1 MDRLNNAEQDALHSE
16 ALGFPHPIINALI
29 GTSLRY
35 NDTIFLD
42 LRTISQAKSF
52 LQNKNYVLGND
63 GKEIKVVTRIPK
75 FYTKTRDDIVES
87 ITERFMTMSLKS
99 VVSELDKSNPFRE
112 YRYTVN
118 LGDIVSKDDTT
129 FYLPY
134 NPTKTRAKH
143 SKVKPNIE
151 RYSYNDFC
159 EYIMYIPLFVKMTD
173 IVDLPRN
180 TVENN
185 IKFDFA
191 SVTDIK
197 LFGLELEFDT
207 VVPQDVL
214 RDNRYESAYIY
225 PRSPFAIYDEKKF
238 TAQDKESRYCVDSEI
253 QDSARFPAR
262 SYSIPNVLSGRHC
275 KYQMTFAK
283 SKNRSKTIIHADMI
297 YDSICHTGRTT
308 HKNLG
313 YYDYLKLLRG
323 GNAGSKRFYDVGV
336 GDSGHTYAGAY
347 DENGGFGQ
355 YATDYPLPLH
365 VSFVFGNKIPHDG
378 YHRYNVNYYRLG
390 DIDTYL
396 YNYLGCL
403 VIRTYRGITHFIPGN
418 MESFNTKPILGPI
431 SDEPDM
437 FLDSDLWANF
447 LKSFTIKLSIPK
459 KVPSLILK
467 MDNGDYKFL
476 EVYTDNTTFRTAPH
490 TIRWYMGTDLNYM
503 DPINVGTGA
512 GMIGYTRYEKETH
525 IDGSS
530 MSGSIHFYDIDGNH
544 ISNILESRNYS
555 TFAKHIISVGGFN
568 GFLLPAERRAMHW
581 GNSTQKGSYN
591 VALSDSLE
599 DGGGWK

>member
-1 MDRLNNAEQDALHSE
+1 MDRLNNTEQDALHSE
-16 ALGFPHPIINALI
+16 ALGFPHPIINAMI
-29 GTSLRY
+29 GTSLKY

-63 GKEIKVVTRIPK
+63 GKEIKVVTRMPK
-75 FYTKTRDDIVES
+75 FYTKTRDDIMES

-118 LGDIVSKDDTT
+118 LGDIVEKTDPT
-129 FYLPY
+129 FYSPY
-134 NPTKTRAKH
+134 NPTKSRAKH

-151 RYSYNDFC
+151 RIDYTDFC
-159 EYIMYIPLFVKMTD
+159 EYIMYIPLFVKMSD
-173 IVDLPRN
+173 IDDLPKN
-180 TVENN
+180 TTAN

-214 RDNRYESAYIY
+214 KDNRYESAYIY
-225 PRSPFAIYDEKKF
+225 PRSPFVIYDEKKF
-238 TAQDKESRYCVDSEI
+238 TVQNKESMYCVDSVI

-365 VSFVFGNKIPHDG
+365 VSFVFGDKIPHDG
-378 YHRYNVNYYRLG
+378 SKYTAGGSRLIDSQHYNR
-390 DIDTYL
+390 

-403 VIRTYRGITHFIPGN
+403 VVRTYRGISHFIPGN

-467 MDNGDYKFL
+467 MDNGEYKFL
-476 EVYTDNTTFRTAPH
+476 EVYSDNTVFKTAPH
-490 TIRWYMGTDLNYM
+490 TIVHHTGRYTDFM
-503 DPINVGTGA
+503 IPASDSSGIVGYGRGA
-512 GMIGYTRYEKETH
+512 DKTSMVPL
-525 IDGSS
+525 S
-530 MSGSIHFYDIDGNH
+530 MSSYHKYDIDGKY
-544 ISNILESRNYS
+544 IAYILEDRNYS
-555 TFAKHIISVGGFN
+555 AFAKHIISVGGFN

-581 GNSTQKGSYN
+581 GNSTMKGSYN
-591 VALSDSLE
+591 VALSDALE
-599 DGGGWK
+599 EGGGWK

>member
-1 MDRLNNAEQDALHSE
+1 MDRLNNAEQDTLYSE
-16 ALGFPHPIINALI
+16 ALGFPHPIINAMI
-29 GTSLRY
+29 GTSLKY

-52 LQNKNYVLGND
+52 MQNKNYVLGND

-99 VVSELDKSNPFRE
+99 IVSELDKSNPFRE

-118 LGDIVSKDDTT
+118 LGDIVEKTDPT
-129 FYLPY
+129 FYSPY
-134 NPTKTRAKH
+134 NPTKSRAKH

-151 RYSYNDFC
+151 RITYTDFC
-159 EYIMYIPLFVKMTD
+159 EYIMYIPLFVKMPD
-173 IVDLPRN
+173 IDYLPKN
-180 TVENN
+180 TTSRSL
-185 IKFDFA
+185 KFDFA

-207 VVPQDVL
+207 VVPQDTL
-214 RDNRYESAYIY
+214 KDNRYESAYIY
-225 PRSPFAIYDEKKF
+225 PRSPFVIYDEKKF
-238 TAQDKESRYCVDSEI
+238 GGKDKESMYCVDSEI

-323 GNAGSKRFYDVGV
+323 GNAGSKRFYDIGV

-365 VSFVFGNKIPHDG
+365 VSFVFGDRIPHDG
-378 YHRYNVNYYRLG
+378 VKYTNDGGRLNSPLYYN
-390 DIDTYL
+390 L

-403 VIRTYRGITHFIPGN
+403 VVRTYRGISHFIPGN

-459 KVPSLILK
+459 KVPSLIFK
-467 MDNGDYKFL
+467 MDNGEYKFL
-476 EVYTDNTTFRTAPH
+476 EVYSDNTTFRTAPH
-490 TIRWYMGTDLNYM
+490 TIRYIEGYPEFM
-503 DPINVGTGA
+503 DPVSDRAGIVGYGWDGDKTAMGA
-512 GMIGYTRYEKETH
+512 L
-525 IDGSS
+525 S
-530 MSGSIHFYDIDGNH
+530 MSSYHKYDIDGNY
-544 ISNILESRNYS
+544 IASILENRNYS
-555 TFAKHIISVGGFN
+555 AFAKHIISVGGFN

-581 GNSTQKGSYN
+581 GNSTMKGSYN
-591 VALSDSLE
+591 VALSDALE
-599 DGGGWK
+599 EGGGWK

>member
-1 MDRLNNAEQDALHSE
+1 MDRLNNAEQDTLHSE
-16 ALGFPHPIINALI
+16 ALGFPHPIINAMI
-29 GTSLRY
+29 GTNLKY

-52 LQNKNYVLGND
+52 MQNKNYVLGND

-75 FYTKTRDDIVES
+75 FYTKTRDDITES
-87 ITERFMTMSLKS
+87 LNERFMTMSLKS
-99 VVSELDKSNPFRE
+99 IVSELDKSNPFRE

-118 LGDIVSKDDTT
+118 LGDIVSKDDST
-129 FYLPY
+129 FYSPY
-134 NPTKTRAKH
+134 NPTKTRAKY

-151 RYSYNDFC
+151 RYNYTDFC
-159 EYIMYIPLFVKMTD
+159 EYIIYIPLFVKTTD
-173 IVDLPRN
+173 IDDLPKN
-180 TVENN
+180 TTNTGE

-207 VVPQDVL
+207 VVPQDTL
-214 RDNRYESAYIY
+214 KDNRYESAYIY
-225 PRSPFAIYDEKKF
+225 PRSPFAIYDEKRF
-238 TAQDKESRYCVDSEI
+238 TGNDKESRYCVDSEV
-253 QDSARFPAR
+253 QDSARWPAR

-365 VSFVFGNKIPHDG
+365 VSFVFGDKVPNDYTTYSAG
-378 YHRYNVNYYRLG
+378 GRRLS
-390 DIDTYL
+390 DHL
-396 YNYLGCL
+396 YSTVHNYLGCL
-403 VIRTYRGITHFIPGN
+403 VIRTYRGISHFIPGN
-418 MESFNTKPILGPI
+418 MESFNTKPVLGPI

-447 LKSFTIKLSIPK
+447 LKSFTVKLSIPK
-459 KVPSLILK
+459 KVPSLVFK
-467 MDNGDYKFL
+467 KDNGDYKFL
-476 EVYTDNTTFRTAPH
+476 EVYSLNTPFRTAPH
-490 TIRWYMGTDLNYM
+490 TIHYIGEFPNF
-503 DPINVGTGA
+503 INPQAGPDKVGNVMYGSD
-512 GMIGYTRYEKETH
+512 
-525 IDGSS
+525 IDKTFLHAAS
-530 MSGSIHFYDIDGNH
+530 MSSYHKYDIDGNY
-544 ISNILESRNYS
+544 IGYILENRNYS